1 MNFVVQNARVKSLQ
15 IRNIKMST
23 VTKTDC
29 LAAPMHT
36 ELPAHKTGAG
46 FAAEMGHSH
55 EGMTRGNPQQSRTEG
70 MGGKGA
76 SEAGAIPT
84 PPGGFDWNRG

>member
-1 MNFVVQNARVKSLQ
+1 
-15 IRNIKMST
+15 MSD

-29 LAAPMHT
+29 PAAPMHT

-46 FAAEMGHSH
+46 FASEQGHSH
-55 EGMTRGNPQQSRTEG
+55 EGHHMGNPQMNRVEG
-70 MGGKGA
+70 MGGKGH

-84 PPGGFDWNRG
+84 PPGGFDQGGKLA